1 MQVEAAQRGRQAR
14 QIEAG
19 QQETRQWRG
28 GEPLCVACTR
38 VLQEAKAQGLPGSL
52 RCDGVLTGG

>member
-1 MQVEAAQRGRQAR
+1 M
-14 QIEAG
+14 EAG